1 LFEINF
7 RETTIKCSFRDCSMI
22 SFFTDIFS
30 KARTLFG
37 FFAYLFDYNYKSMGK
52 GTVKF
57 FNETKGFGF
66 IKEDES
72 NKEYFVHVSGLV
84 DQVKENDEVTFELE
98 EGRKG
103 LMAVSVKK
111 A

>member
-1 LFEINF
+1 MN
-7 RETTIKCSFRDCSMI
+7 
-22 SFFTDIFS
+22 
-30 KARTLFG
+30 
-37 FFAYLFDYNYKSMGK
+37 K

-72 NKEYFVHVSGLV
+72 NKEYFVHISGLV
-84 DQVKENDEVTFELE
+84 DKINENDEVTFDLE
-98 EGRKG
+98 DGRKG
-103 LMAVSVKK
+103 LMAVNVKQ